1 MVGPIGNMAWSERL
15 RGARVLWRGDRGMRE
30 GGDSVTADDDPIG
43 ARLATPMAVAG
54 LADLPQRWFHAEVV
68 ALCRPPRGWSVGD
81 LVHDPAF
88 PGRLRG
94 AWGRQLLNTASP
106 AAQQGGPCPWSP
118 PCAYDP
124 LFREHPALKGMETPK
139 PYVIAADPAPGESGR
154 MALRLT
160 LFGFAADWL
169 ESAADAWILALRGG
183 VAMPNGLHA
192 ALEPLDRRITV
203 HEGLPPS
210 PPPAAARLHFVTPLC
225 LRRGGATHGD
235 VGALF
240 TSLGNRLSGLARW
253 QDTAVAADWRG
264 LKDHAATLTI
274 NASLLRPVSW
284 KRHSARQG
292 DAPIRMEGLRGAVT
306 LTGDLA
312 PLWPLLTLGALT
324 HAGSHAALGLGR
336 YSVEP
341 QAV

>member
-1 MVGPIGNMAWSERL
+1 
-15 RGARVLWRGDRGMRE
+15 MRE
-30 GGDSVTADDDPIG
+30 HGDSVAAEDRIA
-43 ARLATPMAVAG
+43 ARLAAPMGVAG
-54 LADLPQRWFHAEVV
+54 LAELPHRWFHAEIMV
-68 ALCRPPRGWSVGD
+68 LCRPPRGWGVGD
-81 LVHDPAF
+81 LVDDPAF

-94 AWGRQLLNTASP
+94 AWGRQLLNTASS
-106 AAQQGGPCPWSP
+106 AARLGNPCPWSP

-139 PYVIAADPAPGESGR
+139 PYVIAADPVPGEPDR

-160 LFGFAADWL
+160 LFGFATDWL
-169 ESAADAWILALRGG
+169 ESAADAWVLALRGG

-192 ALEPLDRRITV
+192 ALEPLDRRIAV

-210 PPPAAARLHFVTPLC
+210 APPTAAILRFVTPLC
-225 LRRGGATHGD
+225 LRRGGATQGD

-240 TSLGNRLSGLARW
+240 SSLGNRLSGLARW

-264 LKDHAATLTI
+264 LKAHAATLTI
-274 NASLLRPVSW
+274 DASRLRPTAW
-284 KRHSARQG
+284 QRHSARQG

-324 HAGSHAALGLGR
+324 HAGSHAAQGLGR
-336 YSVEP
+336 YGLEP
-341 QAV
+341 LAV